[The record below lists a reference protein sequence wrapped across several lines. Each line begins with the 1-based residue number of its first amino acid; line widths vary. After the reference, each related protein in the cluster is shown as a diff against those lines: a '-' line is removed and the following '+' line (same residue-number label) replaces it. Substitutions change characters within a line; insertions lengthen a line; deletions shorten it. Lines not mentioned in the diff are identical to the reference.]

1 MSIGHKV
8 THFTLHRVGGTELR
22 VVSDVEVG
30 ILPVIQEEEEV
41 IRGYVQHELWRH
53 QWVTL
58 FILQDFQ
65 PLVRQIQPTAEMFPG
80 GADVLDKRP
89 VVNVYDLA
97 EPSGCQIFI
106 NREVMSREGY
116 WDDPMAV
123 RGLLAHEHAHPLSE
137 GKTTRASRGLEVELT
152 VEHLH
157 SCLCDSSVD
166 IAEQEVLCRQ
176 WPEVRQSAI
185 HDILNLLAH
194 KLCIYAPREIF
205 ANDMTIRSGFGG
217 ALLHLDRQNVANAQS
232 SLAGREDLR
241 RHFQHSVEQSKL
253 TQAAVNLL
261 LLVGDLQGYIDLAL
275 EVAPF
280 YRSGRESE
288 ARELETALEDNL
300 FPHLEQEA
308 RQAYTALVKQ
318 YIALRAD
325 LTPDEL
331 LVWCKE
337 VLNILVE
344 ILAAKGLR
352 VSSEFRVRDSK

>member
-1 MSIGHKV
+1 MGRKV
-8 THFTLHRVGGTELR
+8 SHFSLHRVVGTELR

-106 NREVMSREGY
+106 NREAMSREGY
-116 WDDPMAV
+116 WDDPVAV
-123 RGLLAHEHAHPLSE
+123 RGLLAHEHAHPLTE
-137 GKTTRASRGLEVELT
+137 GETTRASREMGVELK
-152 VEHLH
+152 VEYPH
-157 SCLCDSSVD
+157 SISAGVK
-166 IAEQEVLCRQ
+166 
-176 WPEVRQSAI
+176 QSAI

-253 TQAAVNLL
+253 TQAGANLL
-261 LLVGDLQGYIDLAL
+261 LLVGDLQSYIDLAL

-280 YRSGRESE
+280 YRSGQESE

-300 FPHLEQEA
+300 FPHLEREA
-308 RQAYTALVKQ
+308 RQAYTALVRQ

-325 LTPDEL
+325 LTPGEFAA
-331 LVWCKE
+331 WCRG
-337 VLNILVE
+337 VFNIFAE
-344 ILAAKGLR
+344 ILSAKGLR
-352 VSSEFRVRDSK
+352 VNSKFKVRDSK

>member
-1 MSIGHKV
+1 MGRKV
-8 THFTLHRVGGTELR
+8 KHFSLHRVLGTELR
-22 VVSDVEVG
+22 VISDVEVG
-30 ILPVIQEEEEV
+30 VLPVIQEEEAV
-41 IRGYVQHELWRH
+41 IRGYTQHGFWHH

-58 FILQDFQ
+58 FVLHDLQ
-65 PLVRQIQPTAEMFPG
+65 PLARQIQPTAKEMFPG
-80 GADVLDKRP
+80 GSDILDTRP

-97 EPSGCQIFI
+97 EPSGCQVFI
-106 NREVMSREGY
+106 NWEVMSREGY
-116 WDDPMAV
+116 WDDSVAV
-123 RGLLAHEHAHPLSE
+123 RGLLAHEHAHPLAE
-137 GKTTRASRGLEVELT
+137 GETTRASRGLEVELT

-157 SCLCDSSVD
+157 SGSCGLQVD
-166 IAEQEVLCRQ
+166 VAKQEAACRQ
-176 WPEVRQSAI
+176 RTGVRQSGI

-194 KLCIYAPREIF
+194 KLCLYAPREVF
-205 ANDMTIRSGFGG
+205 ANDMSIQSGFGG
-217 ALLHLDRQNVANAQS
+217 ALLHLDRRNVASARS
-232 SLAGREDLR
+232 SVAGREDIR
-241 RHFQHSVEQSKL
+241 RRFQQEADRGDL
-253 TQAAVNLL
+253 TPAAASLL
-261 LLVGDLQGYIDLAL
+261 LLIGDLQSYVDLVL

-288 ARELETALEDNL
+288 ARELETVLEDKL
-300 FPHLEQEA
+300 FPYLEREVE
-308 RQAYTALVKQ
+308 QAYAALVKQ